1 MTSDAKIGLLL
12 GLVFIFVIAFIIN
25 GLPNFFN
32 KTDNNEL
39 TTTMTTFEDNSLG
52 IGAKER
58 KTQKDLDWMK
68 VVEKQTFSEDQ
79 ILSENEQDIR
89 SVIPIPVPSGSSTS
103 QNLNE
108 STKIESQVAQ
118 AFPSAA
124 GAQKAVVSSQP
135 AKPNWPKIYVV
146 REGDNLAG
154 IAKRFY
160 GPVEGNRKINI
171 NRIFEANRKQLR
183 TPDEIYVGQKLII
196 PPLSN
201 ATQDKNKIDNV
212 LSGNLFEKV
221 KSIGRSVLADSGDS
235 SGTNKDRW
243 YVVRQGDSLW
253 TIAAAQLGNGSRFSE
268 ISKLNTDNLNNENIL
283 VIGMRLRMPAR

>member
-12 GLVFIFVIAFIIN
+12 GLIFIFVIAFVIN
-25 GLPNFFN
+25 GLPNFLN
-32 KTDNNEL
+32 KTDSNEL

-52 IGAKER
+52 IGTKER

-79 ILSENEQDIR
+79 VLSENEQDIR
-89 SVIPIPVPSGSSTS
+89 SVIPIPVPAGSSTG
-103 QNLNE
+103 QNLSK
-108 STKIESQVAQ
+108 STEIEPQVAQ

-124 GAQKAVVSSQP
+124 GVQKAVV
-135 AKPNWPKIYVV
+135 KPTWPKIYVV
-146 REGDNLAG
+146 REGDNLAS
-154 IAKRFY
+154 IAKKFY

-183 TPDEIYVGQKLII
+183 TPDEVYVGQKLII
-196 PPLSN
+196 PPLRQWRT
-201 ATQDKNKIDNV
+201 TQDKNKIGNV
-212 LSGNLFEKV
+212 LSSNLFEKV

-243 YVVRQGDSLW
+243 YAVRQGDSLW
-253 TIAAAQLGNGSRFSE
+253 TIAAEQLGNGSRFSE
-268 ISKLNTDNLNNENIL
+268 ISKLNTDTLNNENIL